1 MVALGIVLI
10 VLGIG
15 LLVGEFFTGTYLFFG
30 LGVLFIIIG
39 LVILTTSGSSRF
51 HVVDW
56 WLVAVILA
64 IVTGI
69 LVFAVLRIRNTYHH
83 AVTTGTEDL
92 KGKTAVVK
100 ESLNPEGTV
109 LYMGE
114 LWNATSSSGKI
125 QIGEQ
130 VIITGVDGLMLSVI
144 KKKRSENIEPKPL

>member
-15 LLVGEFFTGTYLFFG
+15 LIIGEFFTGTYLLFG

-51 HVVDW
+51 QVDW
-56 WLVAVILA
+56 WLVSVILA

-83 AVTTGTEDL
+83 KVTTGTEDL

-100 ESLNPEGTV
+100 EPLNPEGTV
-109 LYMGE
+109 IYQGE
-114 LWNATSSSGKI
+114 LWNAISNSGKI
-125 QIGEQ
+125 QIGEE

-144 KKKRSENIEPKPL
+144 KKKRTENT